1 MTIRGRIAVDV
12 QFADSDASGG
22 VQSLKT
28 ITLQDATEY
37 TDGKVAI
44 VSGTV
49 GTSGVTVTPAAMT
62 YRDAS
67 GSTVSLSLSRFAL
80 QSSTLCRIAIGELRG
95 WSLDGQPVVA
105 NVTTSP
111 STLSLATT
119 TGTASYT
126 LVLYGS

>member
-1 MTIRGRIAVDV
+1 MSIRGRIAVDV
-12 QFADSDASGG
+12 QFADTEVVGG
-22 VQSLKT
+22 AQSLKT

-37 TDGKVAI
+37 TDGKVA
-44 VSGTV
+44 VATGTV
-49 GTSGVTVTPAAMT
+49 GTAGVTFTPSALT

-95 WSLDGQPVVA
+95 WSLDGQPVIA
-105 NVTTSP
+105 NVTASP

-126 LVLYGS
+126 LVMYGT